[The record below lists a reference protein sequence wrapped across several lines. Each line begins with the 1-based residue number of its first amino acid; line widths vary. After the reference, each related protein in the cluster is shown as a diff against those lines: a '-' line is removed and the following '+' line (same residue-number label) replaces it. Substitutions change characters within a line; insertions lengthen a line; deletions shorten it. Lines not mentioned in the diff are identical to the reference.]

1 MPPVLGFAAIAPAM
15 QCTNH
20 PEVDQEIV
28 RCLRCQQAFCP
39 DCVVMLGGYWYCGP
53 CKDEQVRDIQSGT
66 TTPFEL
72 ASMGRRFVAALLDGL
87 LESCAL
93 LLLMVPFLMLMAGV
107 VATSSQGGEPSE
119 AASAVLGIGALGM
132 YGLILF
138 ASIAVP
144 LVYEALMVARRGQTV
159 GKMALSIQVVTAD
172 GAMLTRGQA
181 WGRAAMKV
189 ALAQFCS
196 CLGLL
201 ADNLPAFFTPDKTTL
216 HDMAVKTRV
225 VRIR

>member
-1 MPPVLGFAAIAPAM
+1 MLGFAAIAPPM

-20 PEVDQEIV
+20 PEVDQDIV

-39 DCVVMLGGYWYCGP
+39 DCVVMLRGYWYCGP

-66 TTPFEL
+66 TTAFEL

-87 LESCAL
+87 LQTFVL
-93 LLLMVPFLMLMAGV
+93 LLVMIPFFFVLAGMA
-107 VATSSQGGEPSE
+107 ATTAGSGGEPSE
-119 AASAVLGIGALGM
+119 AAQAALGFGVLGM
-132 YGLILF
+132 YAVVLF
-138 ASIAVP
+138 VSIAVP
-144 LVYEALMVARRGQTV
+144 LVYEALMLAKRGQTL
-159 GKMALSIQVVTAD
+159 GKMALSIQVVTVD

-181 WGRAAMKV
+181 WGRAGMKV

-196 CLGLL
+196 CAGLL
-201 ADNLPAFFTPDKTTL
+201 ADYLPAFFTVERTTL

-225 VRIR
+225 VRIK

>member
-1 MPPVLGFAAIAPAM
+1 MLGFAAIAPAM

-20 PEVDQEIV
+20 PEVDQDIV

-39 DCVVMLGGYWYCGP
+39 DCVVMLRGYWYCGP

-66 TTPFEL
+66 TSAFEL
-72 ASMGRRFVAALLDGL
+72 ASIGRRFVAALLDGL
-87 LESCAL
+87 LQTFVL
-93 LLLMVPFLMLMAGV
+93 LLLMVPFFFLLAGMA
-107 VATSSQGGEPSE
+107 ATTGAGGEPSE
-119 AASAVLGIGALGM
+119 AAQAALGFGVLGM
-132 YGLILF
+132 YAVVLF
-138 ASIAVP
+138 VSIALP
-144 LVYEALMVARRGQTV
+144 LVYEALMLAKRGQTL

-172 GAMLTRGQA
+172 GAMLSRGQA
-181 WGRAAMKV
+181 WGRAGMKV

-201 ADNLPAFFTPDKTTL
+201 ADYLPAFFTVERTAL

-225 VRIR
+225 VRIK